1 MEIVFI
7 GAGRLATQLA
17 QSLAENGHRIMAV
30 YSRTLASAETLAGLV
45 GARATDEIASLPTE
59 ADAFIIAVK
68 DGAIATLVAQLAEGR
83 AGQTFLHTAGS
94 VPMQVLAVQGVS
106 HYGVFYPM
114 QTFSKERRVDF
125 SRIPVFIEGSDAAT
139 LDLLRTLA
147 ASVSRQVTELSSE
160 ARRHLHLAA
169 VFASNF
175 TNHCYALAAEVL
187 SRHGLPFSVML
198 PLIDETAA
206 KVHDMLPADA
216 QTGPAVRYDTQ
227 VIEAQSQ
234 LLAAL
239 PQAREVYDV
248 MSKSI
253 HGLRVE
259 R

>member
-1 MEIVFI
+1 
-7 GAGRLATQLA
+7 
-17 QSLAENGHRIMAV
+17 
-30 YSRTLASAETLAGLV
+30 
-45 GARATDEIASLPTE
+45 
-59 ADAFIIAVK
+59 
-68 DGAIATLVAQLAEGR
+68 
-83 AGQTFLHTAGS
+83 
-94 VPMQVLAVQGVS
+94 
-106 HYGVFYPM
+106 M

-248 MSKSI
+248 MSRSI

>member
-45 GARATDEIASLPTE
+45 GASATDEIASLPTE

-83 AGQTFLHTAGS
+83 AGQTFLHTAG
-94 VPMQVLAVQGVS
+94 
-106 HYGVFYPM
+106 
-114 QTFSKERRVDF
+114 
-125 SRIPVFIEGSDAAT
+125 GSDAAT

-248 MSKSI
+248 MSRSI
-253 HGLRVE
+253 HELSVE